1 MSGFILV
8 MSEWVDQLG
17 FFLFEE
23 DPLHESSEGEEQPL
37 LPAPM
42 RSVQVLLLLGCKS
55 SLCLSLRQSQ
65 RAACPTFCSSFF
77 TQPLLLSPSMHPGLV
92 SG

>member
-8 MSEWVDQLG
+8 MSEWVDQWVF

-37 LPAPM
+37 LPAP
-42 RSVQVLLLLGCKS
+42 
-55 SLCLSLRQSQ
+55 
-65 RAACPTFCSSFF
+65 
-77 TQPLLLSPSMHPGLV
+77 
-92 SG
+92 